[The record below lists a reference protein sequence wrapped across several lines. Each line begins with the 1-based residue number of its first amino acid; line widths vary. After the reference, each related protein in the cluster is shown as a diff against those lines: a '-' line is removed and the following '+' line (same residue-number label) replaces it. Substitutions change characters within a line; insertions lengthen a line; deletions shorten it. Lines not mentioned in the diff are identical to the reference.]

1 MSKDKDNFDP
11 DADLNDLINDE
22 KSAKNPNQQKSLSDN
37 VDVERLIDEQQSREQ
52 IESPSEPVYS
62 DRAEDVV
69 HEPTRRPLSSYF
81 EYILSAALLVIGGG
95 VAMFF
100 VLQGFTDDARED
112 KERLEQEVNTRINE
126 DVPDFETPTLPE
138 PAAPEPIVVL
148 SLIHI

>member
-69 HEPTRRPLSSYF
+69 HEPTCLLYTSPSPRDQRGSRMPSS
-81 EYILSAALLVIGGG
+81 A
-95 VAMFF
+95 
-100 VLQGFTDDARED
+100 
-112 KERLEQEVNTRINE
+112 
-126 DVPDFETPTLPE
+126 
-138 PAAPEPIVVL
+138 
-148 SLIHI
+148 